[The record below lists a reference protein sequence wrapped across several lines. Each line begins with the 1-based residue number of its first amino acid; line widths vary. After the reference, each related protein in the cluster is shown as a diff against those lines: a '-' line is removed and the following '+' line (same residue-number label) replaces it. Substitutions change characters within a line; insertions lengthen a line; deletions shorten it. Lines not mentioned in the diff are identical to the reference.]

1 MRILAITNLYPRP
14 GHETLATFNHQQF
27 DALASHHDLAV
38 LAPVPWTDEVC
49 DWRAGHRPSRRYRT
63 SRGIEVRHP
72 RYYFAPK
79 MLRASYGQFFLAS
92 IRSEARRLAL
102 EFRPEVILGC
112 WAHPD
117 GWAAVRLARKFGVP
131 SVIKVVGSD
140 VLVVGGRT
148 RRSRMAEGLR
158 QADAVVAVS
167 CNLAEHV
174 VSLGVA
180 SDRVHVVHNGLNTGQ
195 FQPGDR
201 ALARVKLGLATG
213 GPMVLFVGNLLMS
226 KGVGVLIEALAVLG
240 RQGVVPQCLIVGRGR
255 DEGRLRKMIEK
266 LSLRGN
272 VVLTGTKPHAELPD
286 WYRACDLVALPSF
299 SEGIPNVLL
308 EASAC
313 GRPFV
318 ATHVGGIPEIAG
330 ETTSRLVPPGDPEAL
345 ARAIAEVL
353 QWGPIPASPVAS
365 WDDSARDLAKILQ
378 TAIQGSTRSSRTP
391 C

>member
-1 MRILAITNLYPRP
+1 
-14 GHETLATFNHQQF
+14 
-27 DALASHHDLAV
+27 
-38 LAPVPWTDEVC
+38 
-49 DWRAGHRPSRRYRT
+49 
-63 SRGIEVRHP
+63 
-72 RYYFAPK
+72 
-79 MLRASYGQFFLAS
+79 
-92 IRSEARRLAL
+92 
-102 EFRPEVILGC
+102 
-112 WAHPD
+112 
-117 GWAAVRLARKFGVP
+117 
-131 SVIKVVGSD
+131 
-140 VLVVGGRT
+140 
-148 RRSRMAEGLR
+148 
-158 QADAVVAVS
+158 
-167 CNLAEHV
+167 
-174 VSLGVA
+174 
-180 SDRVHVVHNGLNTGQ
+180 
-195 FQPGDR
+195 
-201 ALARVKLGLATG
+201 
-213 GPMVLFVGNLLMS
+213 MVLFVGNLLMS